1 MKAQRERFFTFF
13 SDFRFLLNN
22 LTEPNKKFGKV
33 LSDNFLNKILRCLFM
48 NTVPMYHKGS
58 VARFGP
64 HFKYFFKI
72 RKYLLK

>member
-33 LSDNFLNKILRCLFM
+33 LNDKFLNKILRCLFM
-48 NTVPMYHKGS
+48 NTVHMYHKDS
-58 VARFGP
+58 VARFGL
-64 HFKYFFKI
+64 HFK
-72 RKYLLK
+72 